1 MPFLDSELYRGVYDI
16 KDGGP
21 AVGFRCMK
29 CRKLTN
35 SVSGM
40 LQHLERVHEVK
51 IQTEISLEEAKPTE
65 L

>member
-1 MPFLDSELYRGVYDI
+1 MFLDSGLYRGVYDI

-21 AVGFRCMK
+21 PVGFRCMK
-29 CRKLTN
+29 CGRLTV
-35 SVSGM
+35 SVTGM

-51 IQTEISLEEAKPTE
+51 IQTEITLEEAKPTV